1 MEMSELY
8 NQYQKYISDLISLTS
23 SESASQSDIAQ
34 EERNLVSEIENEYM
48 QVVATLQTAKQTI
61 TNQYRSVWESCKT
74 NAGLRRPEAQRPAY
88 TELNWKECIK
98 IQEQA
103 AKGIQEWFELKK
115 KQALAEKQRKL
126 QLEASRRA
134 ASALSA
140 AEAERKR
147 KEEAA
152 ALEEQ
157 RGASLLEEM
166 KRKYRKNSY

>member
-1 MEMSELY
+1 MERSELFR
-8 NQYQKYISDLISLTS
+8 QYQKYISDLISLTN
-23 SESASQSDIAQ
+23 SESASQSSIAM

-48 QVVATLQTAKQTI
+48 QVIATLQIAKQTI
-61 TNQYRSVWESCKT
+61 TNQYRSVWESCRT
-74 NAGLRRPEAQRPAY
+74 NAGLRRPEAQHPVY
-88 TELNWKECIK
+88 TESNWKDCIR

-115 KQALAEKQRKL
+115 QQAIAEKQRKL

-134 ASALSA
+134 ASALSV
-140 AEAERKR
+140 AEAERRR

-152 ALEEQ
+152 ALEEK

-166 KRKYRKNSY
+166 KRKYRKNS

>member
-1 MEMSELY
+1 MKKTELY
-8 NQYQKYISDLISLTS
+8 KQYQKYISDLIFLTS
-23 SESASQSDIAQ
+23 SESVSQNSIAQ

-48 QVVATLQTAKQTI
+48 QVIATLQTAKQTI
-61 TNQYRSVWESCKT
+61 TNQYRSVWESCRT

-88 TELNWKECIK
+88 TGLNWKDCIR

-115 KQALAEKQRKL
+115 QQALVEKQRKL

-147 KEEAA
+147 KEETA
-152 ALEEQ
+152 ALEEK
-157 RGASLLEEM
+157 RGALLLEEM
-166 KRKYRKNSY
+166 KRKYRKNS